1 MSIIETTE
9 LKLEKLELRYY
20 QGDHS
25 CLPEFYQLLDE
36 LIELRFK
43 GVLNQ
48 ETYLQLL
55 DRVQSC
61 VYFIIK
67 KTNESLRGHQ

>member
-1 MSIIETTE
+1 MNIIEKTE

-25 CLPEFYQLLDE
+25 CLPEFYQILDE
-36 LIELRFK
+36 LIELRFS

-48 ETYLQLL
+48 EMYLQLL

-61 VYFIIK
+61 VYFIIQ
-67 KTNESLRGHQ
+67 KTNESLRGDQ